1 MRFFSWIRPLKPKGI
16 GLIDFKHSIF
26 AYEMGH
32 NLKKY
37 ILTEFLHIFPYKI
50 I

>member
-1 MRFFSWIRPLKPKGI
+1 MDKTSKGI